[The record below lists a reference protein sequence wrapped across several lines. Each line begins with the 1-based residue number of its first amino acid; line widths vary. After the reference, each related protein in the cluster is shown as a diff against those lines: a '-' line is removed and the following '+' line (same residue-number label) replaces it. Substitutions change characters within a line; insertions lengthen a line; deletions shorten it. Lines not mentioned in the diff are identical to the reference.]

1 MLGRRLSSLTLM
13 IMLIALA
20 LYPGCHKPS
29 DQVIRVGAIL
39 PLTGRL
45 SVMGQVEQNAMSLA
59 LEKANA
65 GGKKLEILFEDSKG
79 TPSDAVSAA
88 RKLLDVNQV
97 DILLTSTTG
106 ASLAV
111 EPIATERKKN
121 LIAFCMDPD
130 VATKSDY
137 VIRYYEG
144 VEEESSA
151 ITKYF
156 AEETAPKRVGIM
168 YGKIAAWEKVV
179 NNILLPFFKAR
190 NISVPYTESYPINT
204 QDFDALVIKM
214 KESKIDHLILLGYG
228 FEYPSIFKPLAQYEL
243 LGHLQ
248 IIGGWGF
255 LYTDVDSKLLEGI
268 LVSGPEFIFRN
279 QESASQFQNAYNSRY
294 GHYPNF
300 DAAYAY
306 NVIESLAQTVKKDE
320 LNKPIKDLF
329 VGHTFNGVVGQ
340 YTFTPD
346 GNMVVR
352 TTLGRYQNGRIVELE
367 NQAKSKAAGQ

>member
-1 MLGRRLSSLTLM
+1 MLARRLSLFTVI
-13 IMLIALA
+13 IMLIALV
-20 LYPGCHKPS
+20 LYPGCHKPD

-45 SVMGQVEQNAMSLA
+45 SVMGHVEQNAMSLA

-79 TPSDAVSAA
+79 TPADAVSAA

-111 EPIATERKKN
+111 APIAAERKKN

-130 VATKSDY
+130 VATQSDY

-156 AEETAPKRVGIM
+156 AENTAPKRVGIL

-190 NISVPYTESYPINT
+190 NISVPYTESYPVNA

-214 KESKIDHLILLGYG
+214 KESKIDHLVLLGYG

-255 LYTDVDSKLLEGI
+255 LYTDVDPKLLEGI

-279 QESASQFQNAYNSRY
+279 QESASQFQNAYNARY
-294 GHYPNF
+294 GHFPNF

-306 NVIESLAQTVKKDE
+306 NVIESLAQSVRKDE
-320 LNKPIKDLF
+320 LSKPIKGIF
-329 VGHTFNGVVGQ
+329 VGRTFNGVVGP
-340 YTFTPD
+340 YTFTQD